1 MVESVWIAFS
11 GGASHTMSA
20 PWLQPARLKRDFFL
34 KRLRKFF
41 GYQTAFTK
49 ITFL

>member
-20 PWLQPARLKRDFFL
+20 PWLQPTRLKRDFF
-34 KRLRKFF
+34 KK
-41 GYQTAFTK
+41 GSES
-49 ITFL
+49 FLDIKQLLQK